1 MAWFRKIKAG
11 LVTQDIANFVGETGN
26 VFFNVETGELRLSD
40 GVTPGGLP
48 IYSTSGG
55 GGPGGGTVIDGGS
68 PTTVFSGAPGQSL
81 IDGGSP

>member
-26 VFFNVETGELRLSD
+26 VFFNVETGEFRLSD

-48 IYSTSGG
+48 IYGSGFGG
-55 GGPGGGTVIDGGS
+55 GGLSIIDGGA
-68 PTTVFSGAPGQSL
+68 PDTNFSAPGSSL
-81 IDGGSP
+81 IDGGGP